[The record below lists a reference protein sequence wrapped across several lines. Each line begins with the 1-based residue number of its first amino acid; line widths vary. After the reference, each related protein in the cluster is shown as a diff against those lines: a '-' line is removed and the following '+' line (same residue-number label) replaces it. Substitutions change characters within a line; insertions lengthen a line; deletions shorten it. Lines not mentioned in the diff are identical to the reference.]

1 MRGRYTLHNGV
12 YACMRIVIGGIAAIV
27 GLEHRGVVSVE
38 GKCRL
43 VIGLC

>member
-1 MRGRYTLHNGV
+1 MGV
-12 YACMRIVIGGIAAIV
+12 YACVCIVTGVMGAIA
-27 GLEHRGVVSVE
+27 GLERQGVVSVE